1 MFQKVVEDVNT
12 VTLYDLSG
20 LEIEGSQY
28 AVMIDDELYFLVF
41 SERDGALLWR
51 KGKCLFGKGGGSD
64 IGCFENKESAVE
76 YIQGKNNSIYKSGS
90 VMELLEGLFDV
101 LAQREV

>member
-20 LEIEGSQY
+20 LEIENSHY
-28 AVMIDDELYFLVF
+28 AAIINDDVYFLVF
-41 SERDGALLWR
+41 SERDGAFLWR
-51 KGKCLFGKGGGSD
+51 EGKYLFGKGSGSD
-64 IGCFENKESAVE
+64 IGCFENKKSAVE

-101 LAQREV
+101 LAQGGV